1 VSADSQKSY
10 WLRSGLFSF
19 FEKGSAFLFGFGAT
33 VILMRYFSKA
43 DFGVWVWFLAL
54 TSILE
59 VSLVGLNMN
68 AVVKFSSTAKDKNE
82 YRSIQTASLSLNIT
96 LTILA
101 AIVLFGISMLLEA
114 NPLFLGKNLDM
125 THLPYMLRVYCA
137 TIIMLIPFYHFNY
150 MSQANLDFKGVF
162 WSGFVRKGLFFLVV
176 LSFLFLN
183 DPQSITLLPV
193 IQLGAAILAS
203 VIAFSF
209 GKKYFAFGGKLDMK
223 WVHTIFHYS
232 KYTFGT
238 NLSTMLYK
246 TIDKFMLGGMISEV
260 AIAIYQAAIS
270 ITNLVEVPAT
280 SVANVVFPQGAR
292 NSEKTGEERKKS
304 LCDLYEKSVGAIL
317 AILVPFI
324 AVVFIVPELPLWIIA
339 GQKYLD
345 AAPILR
351 ITILYGLFLPFAIQ
365 FGTVLDS
372 MGKPK
377 VNFYFTMAS
386 AVLNIFFNYIFIKN
400 FGTIGAAY
408 GTLCTYFV
416 AFICFQFML
425 NNILGVKMYRPF
437 QYIPGFYRQAFDI
450 AKGFIGKKDVSAKTG
465 V

>member
-1 VSADSQKSY
+1 MSADSQKSY
-10 WLRSGLFSF
+10 WLRSGLFSI

-33 VILMRYFSKA
+33 VILMRYFSKPE
-43 DFGVWVWFLAL
+43 FGVWVLFLAI

-68 AVVKFSSTAKDKNE
+68 AVIKYSSTAKDKDE
-82 YRSIQTASLSLNIT
+82 YRAIQTASVSLNIG
-96 LTILA
+96 LTILSA
-101 AIVLFGISMLLEA
+101 LILFALSS
-114 NPLFLGKNLDM
+114 FLGNYFESSK
-125 THLPYMLRVYCA
+125 LPFMLRVYCA
-137 TIIMLIPFYHFNY
+137 TVVALIPFYHFNY

-162 WSGFVRKGLFFLVV
+162 WSGFARKGLFFLVV
-176 LSFLFLN
+176 LSFLFVQ
-183 DPQSITLLPV
+183 DQQSITILAF
-193 IQLGAAILAS
+193 IQLAGAFLAS
-203 VIAFSF
+203 AVAVYF

-223 WVHTIFHYS
+223 WIHTLFHYS

-260 AIAIYQAAIS
+260 ATAVYQAAIS

-280 SVANVVFPQGAR
+280 SVANVVFPQGAK
-292 NSEKTGEERKKS
+292 NSEKTGEDRRKA

-339 GQKYLD
+339 GEKYLD

-351 ITILYGLFLPFAIQ
+351 ITILYGLFLPYAIQ

-377 VNFYFTMAS
+377 INFYFTMAS

-408 GTLCTYFV
+408 GTLSTYFV
-416 AFICFQFML
+416 TFICFQVVL

-437 QYIPGFYRQAFDI
+437 QYIPGFYKQAFDI
-450 AKGFIGKKDVSAKTG
+450 IKGFLGKKNISPKTG

>member
-1 VSADSQKSY
+1 M
-10 WLRSGLFSF
+10 

-33 VILMRYFSKA
+33 VIIVRSFSVA
-43 DFGVWVWFLAL
+43 DFGIWVLFLAI

-68 AVVKFSSTAKDKNE
+68 AVVKYSSTAKDENE
-82 YRSIQTASLSLNIT
+82 YRSIQTASLSINIGLT
-96 LTILA
+96 LLA
-101 AIVLFGISMLLEA
+101 AII
-114 NPLFLGKNLDM
+114 LFLLSSFLGSYFESTTLSF
-125 THLPYMLRVYCA
+125 MLRIYCA
-137 TIIMLIPFYHFNY
+137 IIVMLIPFYHFNY

-162 WSGFVRKGLFFLVV
+162 WSGFTRKGFFFLVV
-176 LSFLFLN
+176 LSFWLLN
-183 DPQSITLLPV
+183 DPQTITVLAYT
-193 IQLGAAILAS
+193 QLIGAFLAS
-203 VIAFSF
+203 SVAVFF
-209 GKKYFAFGGKLDMK
+209 GKKYFSFGGKLDMK
-223 WVHTIFHYS
+223 WVKTLFHYS

-246 TIDKFMLGGMISEV
+246 TIDKFMLGGMIGEV
-260 AIAIYQAAIS
+260 ATAIYQAAIN

-280 SVANVVFPQGAR
+280 SVANVVFPQGAK
-292 NSEKTGEERKKS
+292 NSQKTGEERKKS

-317 AILVPFI
+317 AILLPFI
-324 AVVFIVPELPLWIIA
+324 IFVFIVPQLPIWIVT
-339 GQKYLD
+339 GEKYPEYIH
-345 AAPILR
+345 AIPILR

-386 AVLNIFFNYIFIKN
+386 AVLNIIFNYIFIKQ

-416 AFICFQFML
+416 TFICFQLML

-437 QYIPGFYRQAFDI
+437 QYIPGFYKQAI
-450 AKGFIGKKDVSAKTG
+450 EIVKGLLGKKDISPKTG